1 MSVASNKIIA
11 QRFIRVWG
19 DGDLDL
25 IGELASPS
33 LVVRYP
39 ILPKVIEG
47 SAAFR
52 QVLANFR
59 SAFADAAL
67 RAEETIAEGEKVV
80 VRWTFSGTHKGNLLG
95 IPPTGKRVTWTG
107 ITIYRIVD
115 GKVVEEQ
122 GEEDFVGFL
131 RQIGLVPQP

>member
-1 MSVASNKIIA
+1 MSVENNKTIA
-11 QRFIRVWG
+11 QRLIRVWG

-25 IGELASPS
+25 VSELASPS

-39 ILPKVIEG
+39 ILPKVIESSG
-47 SAAFR
+47 AFR
-52 QVLANFR
+52 QVLASFR
-59 SAFADAAL
+59 SAFAGASL
-67 RAEETIAEGEKVV
+67 RVEETIAEDEKVV

-95 IPPTGKRVTWTG
+95 IPPTGKFVTWTG

-122 GEEDFVGFL
+122 GEEDFAGFF
-131 RQIGLVPQP
+131 RQIGLLHS